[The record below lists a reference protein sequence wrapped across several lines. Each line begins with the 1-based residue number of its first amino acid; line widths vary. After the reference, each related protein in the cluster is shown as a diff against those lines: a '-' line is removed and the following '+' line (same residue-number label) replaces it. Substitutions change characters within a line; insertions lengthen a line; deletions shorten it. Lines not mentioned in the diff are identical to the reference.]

1 MHVGKMEHSQIQQG
15 TVGSSQQQNVSGID
29 SSAILALVRDI
40 RAELERIQAPATTRA
55 EVETD
60 LQTIELQARAV
71 KPKWRI
77 VRESLLSAR
86 SIVENLIASEIFA
99 KLQALLGGLPT

>member
-1 MHVGKMEHSQIQQG
+1 MRE
-15 TVGSSQQQNVSGID
+15 
-29 SSAILALVRDI
+29 I
-40 RAELERIQAPATTRA
+40 RAELERIHAPATTRA

-60 LQTIELQARAV
+60 LQTIELQARAA

-86 SIVENLIASEIFA
+86 AIVENLIASEIFA
-99 KLQALLGGLPT
+99 KLQALLGGLPN